1 MGAGRQAI
9 DRSVMVHTQKYERF
23 RKSNGES
30 LVSIS
35 KTKTIALW
43 AITGLTAAAFG
54 AAGIAKIIGA
64 LDVMPLVSEMGLP
77 AWVGRLIGPA
87 ELAGAVGLL
96 FRQLSTIAVIGLAVI
111 MGGAI
116 YYYALYTPLSQA
128 LPAVLL
134 LNLLHNYFHGQAKVS
149 STG

>member
-1 MGAGRQAI
+1 
-9 DRSVMVHTQKYERF
+9 MVHTQKYERF

-77 AWVGRLIGPA
+77 VWVGRLIGPA

-116 YYYALYTPLSQA
+116 YYHALYTPLSQA

-134 LNLLHNYFHGQAKVS
+134 LTFCTTIFMSRRKFHQLADYHR
-149 STG
+149 